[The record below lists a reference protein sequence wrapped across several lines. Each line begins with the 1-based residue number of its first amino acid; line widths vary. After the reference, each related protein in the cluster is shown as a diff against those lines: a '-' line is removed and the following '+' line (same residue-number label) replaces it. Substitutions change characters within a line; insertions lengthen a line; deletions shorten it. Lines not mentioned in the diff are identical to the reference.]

1 MENITIVALITIF
14 ILFMFIYNK
23 TNVMKETPYYKE
35 EFEYLKTPSYRS
47 YLDLVQTNLKSPPY
61 YQFNNEPL
69 SIPVFYNYLLP
80 NIPSIDMSKCPT
92 NNILQYWYT
101 PQ

>member
-1 MENITIVALITIF
+1 MENITIVALITVF
-14 ILFMFIYNK
+14 ILFMFVYNK
-23 TNVMKETPYYKE
+23 TNVMKERAYYKE

-47 YLDLVQTNLKSPPY
+47 YLDLVQINLKSPPY
-61 YQFNNEPL
+61 YRFNNEPL

-80 NIPSIDMSKCPT
+80 NIPAIDMSKCPT